1 MPEKQ
6 NNVTQSDTPASDDI
20 KIVTDMKKRLTAL
33 EQENAQLK
41 ADKSTLLNNF
51 INDQPATPVDEK
63 KEVPANEPKVR
74 KTEEQLAKEFNDLV
88 KSNPNNLDYAKKVI
102 EMDDWYIENKGE
114 SIFLPKGHE
123 VVVTENE
130 RATAERVHDALKDCI
145 EQSNDDPRV
154 FNAVLSKI
162 CPGRFPEKKLPNK

>member
-1 MPEKQ
+1 MSEEQ
-6 NNVTQSDTPASDDI
+6 TNVTQSDTPASGDI
-20 KIVTDMKKRLTAL
+20 KVVTELKKRLDAL
-33 EQENAQLK
+33 EQENNQLK
-41 ADKSTLLNNF
+41 ADKSELLNNF
-51 INDQPATPVDEK
+51 INDQPAQKEVIETPV
-63 KEVPANEPKVR
+63 VEPKVH

-88 KSNPNNLDYAKKVI
+88 KSNPSNLEYAKKAI

-130 RATAERVHDALKDCI
+130 RATAERVHAALQDCI

-154 FNAVLSKI
+154 FNAALSKI
-162 CPGRFPEKKLPNK
+162 CPGRFPEKKLPKK

>member
-1 MPEKQ
+1 MPEGQ
-6 NNVTQSDTPASDDI
+6 TNVTQSDAPASGDI
-20 KIVTDMKKRLTAL
+20 KVVTELKRRLDAL
-33 EQENAQLK
+33 EQENNQLK
-41 ADKSTLLNNF
+41 ADKSELLNNF
-51 INDQPATPVDEK
+51 INDQPPAQ
-63 KEVPANEPKVR
+63 KEVTEPPVNEPKVH

-88 KSNPNNLDYAKKVI
+88 KSNPSNLEYAKKAI
-102 EMDDWYIENKGE
+102 EMDNWYIENKGE

-123 VVVTENE
+123 VIVTENE
-130 RATAERVHDALKDCI
+130 RATAERVHTALKDCI

>member
-1 MPEKQ
+1 MPEEQK
-6 NNVTQSDTPASDDI
+6 NVTQSDAPASGDI
-20 KIVTDMKKRLTAL
+20 KVVTELKRRLDAL
-33 EQENAQLK
+33 EQENNQLK
-41 ADKSTLLNNF
+41 ADKSELLNNF
-51 INDQPATPVDEK
+51 INDQPPAQKEDSKPPV
-63 KEVPANEPKVR
+63 NEPKVH

-88 KSNPNNLDYAKKVI
+88 KSNPSNLEYAKKAI

-130 RATAERVHDALKDCI
+130 RATAERVHAALKDCI

-154 FNAVLSKI
+154 FNATLSKI

>member
-1 MPEKQ
+1 MLLTGCTSVSSTEPTSKASADTTNPVITLVSKSVTVEK
-6 NNVTQSDTPASDDI
+6 DTKYSAKDNI
-20 KIVTDMKKRLTAL
+20 KSVTDDTDGTL
-33 EQENAQLK
+33 E
-41 ADKSTLLNNF
+41 
-51 INDQPATPVDEK
+51 
-63 KEVPANEPKVR
+63 
-74 KTEEQLAKEFNDLV
+74 
-88 KSNPNNLDYAKKVI
+88 YAKKAI

-130 RATAERVHDALKDCI
+130 RATAERVHAALKDCI

-154 FNAVLSKI
+154 FNATLSKI